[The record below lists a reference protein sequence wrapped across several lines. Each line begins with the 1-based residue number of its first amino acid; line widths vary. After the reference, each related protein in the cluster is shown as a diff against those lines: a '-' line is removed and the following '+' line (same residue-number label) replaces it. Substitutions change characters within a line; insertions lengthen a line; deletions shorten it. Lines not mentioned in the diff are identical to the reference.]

1 MFDLRKINV
10 NSSRCL
16 SYAMNIK
23 EIKLVHSIRCLS
35 YVMLKEIELVNSN
48 RCLS

>member
-16 SYAMNIK
+16 SYANMK